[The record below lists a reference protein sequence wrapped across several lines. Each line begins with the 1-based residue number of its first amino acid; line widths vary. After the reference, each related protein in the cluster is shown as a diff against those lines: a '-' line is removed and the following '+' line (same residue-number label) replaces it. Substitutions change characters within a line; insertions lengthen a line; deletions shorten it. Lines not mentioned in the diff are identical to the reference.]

1 MFPLALL
8 LSVLGLAGV
17 ATLLTHPVP
26 PLSGMADG
34 LANRAI
40 LAVQPAI
47 LTLVC
52 VGLGAYA
59 APRAGLGAPALSA
72 LLQGDSPWPS
82 LRAGLVPAVLVAA
95 ASAAVIALY
104 SAMTAPLL
112 AGAGAFE
119 APLLSRLLYGGVT
132 EEIIAR
138 WGLMSLLVWLSLRF
152 LPHGDLPYAIG
163 IAGAALIFA
172 AGHLPLLYALVSTPS
187 LWLVAAVLIGN
198 TLVGIGF
205 GWLFWRYGL
214 EAPIVAHA
222 GAHGIVYAA
231 ALLGKAH

>member
-17 ATLLTHPVP
+17 ATLLTLPVP

-52 VGLGAYA
+52 VALWAYA

-119 APLLSRLLYGGVT
+119 
-132 EEIIAR
+132 
-138 WGLMSLLVWLSLRF
+138 
-152 LPHGDLPYAIG
+152 
-163 IAGAALIFA
+163 
-172 AGHLPLLYALVSTPS
+172 
-187 LWLVAAVLIGN
+187 
-198 TLVGIGF
+198 IGF

-214 EAPIVAHA
+214 EAAIVAHA
-222 GAHGIVYAA
+222 GAYGIVYAA
-231 ALLGKAH
+231 TLLGKAH